1 MSLGIGVD
9 VVGAECVVLLLLLL
23 LLLLFL
29 LLDGGARALHRR
41 RKASGLARRRFLGTM
56 RCMPRCRGSC
66 W

>member
-1 MSLGIGVD
+1 MSLGIGVVD
-9 VVGAECVVLLLLLL
+9 VVGVECVMLL
-23 LLLLFL
+23 L

-41 RKASGLARRRFLGTM
+41 RNASGLARRRFLGTM

>member
-9 VVGAECVVLLLLLL
+9 VVGAECVVLLL
-23 LLLLFL
+23 L